1 MLEGHKKSILCLD
14 VAANHVVTGGAD
26 RIIKLFKL
34 GPFGLY
40 RTIHT
45 LSGHR
50 QRVLCIKLNNG
61 LIISGSADRSARI
74 WDMNS
79 GHCLRVLIH
88 EMEVELNQ
96 TNS

>member
-1 MLEGHKKSILCLD
+1 MLSDQI
-14 VAANHVVTGGAD
+14 ATGAAD
-26 RIIKLFKL
+26 RTIKLFKL

-50 QRVLCIKLNNG
+50 QRVLCIKMKEG
-61 LIISGSADRSARI
+61 LIVSGSADRSARI
-74 WDMNS
+74 WDMKS

-88 EMEVELNQ
+88 EMEVR
-96 TNS
+96 